1 MVRGAIKSGAMVQ
14 FNMLALSRAVKACV
28 LCVSLAVLAGC
39 ATPAG
44 MTVTPVAAEKGNP
57 KYKNSVSVRSV
68 TGGKMMNALTV
79 TQVENDV
86 FKSALE
92 SSLAAYGYLT
102 SGAARYQVDV
112 ELGELDQPLIGM
124 EFNVKSTVTYKL
136 AGPDGAKTYPI
147 TASGTATMSDSVVG
161 ADRIRIANERAMQ
174 ANIRS
179 FLQQMSR

>member
-1 MVRGAIKSGAMVQ
+1 VHFDLTTLRRVTIA
-14 FNMLALSRAVKACV
+14 FC
-28 LCVSLAVLAGC
+28 LCAGGAVLAGC

-44 MTVTPVAAEKGNP
+44 MTVAPVAAEKGNP
-57 KYKNSVSVRSV
+57 KYKNSIAVRNV
-68 TGGKMMNALTV
+68 TGGKMMNALTI

-102 SGAARYQVDV
+102 TGKAKYHVDV
-112 ELGELDQPLIGM
+112 ELGELDQPLIGV

-147 TASGTATMSDSVVG
+147 TATGTATMSDSVVG

-174 ANIRS
+174 ENIRS

>member
-1 MVRGAIKSGAMVQ
+1 VHFDLTTLRSVTIA
-14 FNMLALSRAVKACV
+14 FC
-28 LCVSLAVLAGC
+28 LCATAAVLGGC

-57 KYKNSVSVRSV
+57 KYKNSISVRSV
-68 TGGKMMNALTV
+68 TGGKVMNALTI

-86 FKSALE
+86 FKGALE
-92 SSLAAYGYLT
+92 NSLAAYGYLT
-102 SGAARYQVDV
+102 TGAARYYIDV

-136 AGPDGAKTYPI
+136 TGPDGAKAFPV
-147 TASGTATMSDSVVG
+147 TATGTATMSDSLVG

-174 ANIRS
+174 QNIRS